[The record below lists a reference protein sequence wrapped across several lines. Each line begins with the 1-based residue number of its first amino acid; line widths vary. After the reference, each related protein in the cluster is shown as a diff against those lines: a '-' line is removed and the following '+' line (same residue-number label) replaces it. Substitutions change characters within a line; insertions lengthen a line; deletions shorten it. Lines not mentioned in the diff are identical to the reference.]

1 MTANRFTMS
10 DKLTY
15 ICCYITIT
23 GFQVKVILTSEGYF
37 ERGGDLERDLQL
49 MLEETDCSQ
58 EGSTG
63 DNVMNIDPSHWV

>member
-1 MTANRFTMS
+1 MLFTKS
-10 DKLTY
+10 SRRVDCSHSCKFQP
-15 ICCYITIT
+15 